1 MFPNVYNQ
9 YTCKALPVLNHLQI
23 FVCVSVKPQHK
34 VDSLASNQTVAEG
47 GDAEFYCRTE
57 ANPVATQ
64 YRWFKD
70 GRQINNSGHYVIK
83 QISDGESGLTVK
95 QTNKSN
101 AGQYSCVG
109 ENDVAIGLRKSVFLV
124 VKC

>member
-1 MFPNVYNQ
+1 MV
-9 YTCKALPVLNHLQI
+9 
-23 FVCVSVKPQHK
+23 
-34 VDSLASNQTVAEG
+34 EG
-47 GDAEFYCRTE
+47 SDAEFYCRTE
-57 ANPVATQ
+57 AHPVATQ

-70 GRQINNSGHYVIK
+70 GRQINNSGYNVIK
-83 QISDGESGLTVK
+83 QISHGESELTVK

-109 ENDVAIGLRKSVFLV
+109 ENDVAIGLRKSAFLV